1 MFSYVL
7 AVFASYIVLI
17 FIFPMVKAGKLN
29 SIASISAIHANLKI
43 TLRVEKYG
51 GLLLNC
57 SKSPL
62 VVLCLKSQ
70 QLIILDFKL
79 ESVLQSIKKIK
90 FYV

>member
-17 FIFPMVKAGKLN
+17 CIFPVVKAGKLN
-29 SIASISAIHANLKI
+29 SIASISAILANLKI
-43 TLRVEKYG
+43 TLRVQKYD

-57 SKSPL
+57 TKRPL

-70 QLIILDFKL
+70 QLTI
-79 ESVLQSIKKIK
+79 
-90 FYV
+90 